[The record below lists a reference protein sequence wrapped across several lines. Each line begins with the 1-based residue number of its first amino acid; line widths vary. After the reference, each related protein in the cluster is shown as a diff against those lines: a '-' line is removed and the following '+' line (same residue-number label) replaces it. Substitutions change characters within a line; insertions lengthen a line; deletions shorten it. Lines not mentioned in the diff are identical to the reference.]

1 MNPDT
6 VATDLPGVF
15 QNFYMGES
23 LRENLLTTAAVL
35 VVLVVLRLLAQK
47 LIDRHVD
54 DVRARYTWTK
64 AAHYVVTG
72 LGVVLVGRIWLEG
85 VQSLATFFGLL
96 SAGLAVA
103 LKDLIVGVA
112 GWLFI
117 MWRRP
122 FVLGDRVQVGTIAG
136 DVVDQSIFQFTIL
149 EVGNWVAADQS
160 TGRVVHIPN
169 GNVFNQPIFNYTQ
182 GIPYIW
188 EELAVP
194 ITFESNWRKAKEILK
209 EVAIRHSPKLSKP
222 EEADLLRRPG
232 RFAIHYST
240 LQPTVYTSVGE
251 NGVVLTVRCIVP
263 PRQRRILAEAM
274 WEDILTAFDEQDDI
288 AFAYTT
294 RRTFDNTK
302 EGKPGVRGKWAMK
315 ADVD

>member
-1 MNPDT
+1 MNADSIVT
-6 VATDLPGVF
+6 NLPGML
-15 QNFYMGES
+15 QNFGIGAG
-23 LRENLLTTAAVL
+23 LRANLLTTAAVL
-35 VVLVVLRLLAQK
+35 VALLVLRVVAQK

-54 DVRARYTWTK
+54 NVRAHYTWTK
-64 AAHYVVTG
+64 VAHYAVTG
-72 LGVVLVGRIWLEG
+72 LAVVLVGRIWLEG
-85 VQSLATFFGLL
+85 DQSLATFFGLL

-122 FVLGDRVQVGTIAG
+122 FVLGDRVQVGTISG
-136 DVVDQSIFQFTIL
+136 DVVDQSVFQFTIL

-169 GNVFNQPIFNYTQ
+169 GQVFNQPVFNYTQ

-188 EELAVP
+188 EEIVVS

-209 EVAIRHSPKLSKP
+209 EIATRHGPKLSQP

-232 RFAIHYST
+232 RFAIQYST

-251 NGVVLTVRCIVP
+251 NGVILTIRCVVP
-263 PRQRRILAEAM
+263 PRQRRAIAEAM
-274 WEDILTAFDEQDDI
+274 WEDILTAFDEHDDI
-288 AFAYTT
+288 AFAYMT

-302 EGKPGVRGKWAMK
+302 EGKPGTRGKWAK
-315 ADVD
+315 VDVE